1 MAAMIR
7 MMATTIS
14 SSISEKPEFVGLRFE
29 VSLFFMMNSAI
40 PYCLGTEKR
49 LGREVEL
56 PAPSAVNQSYCN
68 GFSATGHSAFVS
80 AAVAPVGSKRITP
93 EASEQKLR

>member
-1 MAAMIR
+1 MSAFMGTCPSNDRLLRRIP
-7 MMATTIS
+7 AT
-14 SSISEKPEFVGLRFE
+14 R
-29 VSLFFMMNSAI
+29 
-40 PYCLGTEKR
+40 KR
-49 LGREVEL
+49 LWGRKWSFL
-56 PAPSAVNQSYCN
+56 PPPAVSQSYCN